1 MEQSCVIYCLENL
14 SLTKTFNRIS
24 SFLNPAIILKI
35 YKMIILPILDYGCI
49 VWGFDSPIFRKG
61 REGYNRGS
69 VTALLE
75 EFVWEYNDRTE

>member
-1 MEQSCVIYCLENL
+1 
-14 SLTKTFNRIS
+14 
-24 SFLNPAIILKI
+24 
-35 YKMIILPILDYGCI
+35 MIILPISDYGCI

-61 REGYNRGS
+61 REGYNTGS